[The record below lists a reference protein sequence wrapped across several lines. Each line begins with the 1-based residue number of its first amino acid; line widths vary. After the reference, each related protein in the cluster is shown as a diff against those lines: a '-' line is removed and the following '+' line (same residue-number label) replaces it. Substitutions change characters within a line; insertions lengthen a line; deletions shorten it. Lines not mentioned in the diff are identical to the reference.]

1 MLDLLLSIP
10 DMLLTMGLPAIDQS
24 LDKLLAAMETFPK
37 AALMGDAVGFARVI
51 GLCLALCMGSYE
63 CWMMMLGKRGM
74 DVMKLLR
81 IVGLSMC
88 ITSST
93 WICNQLLIPGKALEN
108 TTKTMAVA
116 KNKQV
121 AALELK
127 VAEKQDGYLKRL
139 RAIQDSLSTAKQV
152 QAIGEDAHWWDK
164 LIYNMQN
171 LGDTIN
177 DYAQR
182 AAVLTE
188 TKASEWINDIIR
200 FIGELI
206 FQMSYYGMLVAQ
218 RIFLTIMAMFAPI
231 MFAMSL
237 VPPFSN
243 AWSSWMSKYLSLSL
257 WGFVVYMCLYYIDF
271 ILMYNLQEDITAYDA
286 LLKGNVTSWSSI
298 GALGLQ
304 GIGSNCMYAMGMLVG
319 AYVIRFVPEVASWLI
334 PGGVSSSAAQT
345 AGAVAAGMVGGAA
358 SGAATGAMT
367 VAGGAVMGSAAI
379 VGAAQQAHSDGGG
392 ILREVGRTIMSQTP
406 IGQSYSRGADSA
418 RSMNN
423 VGTSDSNYTRGGT
436 STGAGGG
443 GSSTNTSDRNYDYD
457 E

>member
-1 MLDLLLSIP
+1 
-10 DMLLTMGLPAIDQS
+10 MLLTMGLPAIDQS

-164 LIYNMQN
+164 LIYN
-171 LGDTIN
+171 
-177 DYAQR
+177 
-182 AAVLTE
+182 
-188 TKASEWINDIIR
+188 
-200 FIGELI
+200 
-206 FQMSYYGMLVAQ
+206 MSYYGMLVAQ

-367 VAGGAVMGSAAI
+367 VASGAVMGSAAVI
-379 VGAAQQAHSDGGG
+379 GAAQQAHSDGGG
-392 ILREVGRTIMSQTP
+392 ILREVGRTVMSQTP

-436 STGAGGG
+436 SAGTGAGGG
-443 GSSTNTSDRNYDYD
+443 ASTNTSDRNYDYD

>member
-1 MLDLLLSIP
+1 
-10 DMLLTMGLPAIDQS
+10 MLLTMGLPAIDQS

-108 TTKTMAVA
+108 TTKTMAIA

-298 GALGLQ
+298 GALGLA
-304 GIGSNCMYAMGMLVG
+304 GYRLELYVCHGHARRCVCHPLCPRGRKL
-319 AYVIRFVPEVASWLI
+319 AYPWWCQQQRRTDRR
-334 PGGVSSSAAQT
+334 SSC
-345 AGAVAAGMVGGAA
+345 
-358 SGAATGAMT
+358 
-367 VAGGAVMGSAAI
+367 
-379 VGAAQQAHSDGGG
+379 
-392 ILREVGRTIMSQTP
+392 RRYGRWSSVRCSFRCY
-406 IGQSYSRGADSA
+406 GCRKYSRHGQCCHRRCRPA
-418 RSMNN
+418 
-423 VGTSDSNYTRGGT
+423 GTQRWWWHPPRGRPYRHVSDAYRPVLQP
-436 STGAGGG
+436 
-443 GSSTNTSDRNYDYD
+443 RC
-457 E
+457 

>member
-1 MLDLLLSIP
+1 MMDLLLDIYARH
-10 DMLLTMGLPAIDQS
+10 LLTMGLPAIDQS
-24 LDKLLAAMETFPK
+24 LDKLLVAMETFPRS
-37 AALMGDAVGFARVI
+37 AVLGSAVGYARI
-51 GLCLALCMGSYE
+51 LGLCLALCVGSYE
-63 CWMMMLGKRGM
+63 CWMMMLGRRAM

-81 IVGLSMC
+81 IIGLSMC
-88 ITSST
+88 ISSST
-93 WICNQLLIPGKALEN
+93 WICNELAVPGKALEN
-108 TTKTMAVA
+108 TTKQMAVS
-116 KNKQV
+116 KNREV

-127 VAEKQDGYLKRL
+127 VAEKQDGYLRRL

-171 LGDTIN
+171 LGSTIN

-218 RIFLTIMAMFAPI
+218 RIFLTILATFAPI
-231 MFAMSL
+231 MFALSI

-243 AWSSWMSKYLSLSL
+243 AWSQWMSKYLSLTL
-257 WGFVVYMCLYYIDF
+257 WGFVVYICLYYVDF
-271 ILMYNLQEDITAYDA
+271 ILMYNLTEDITAYDT
-286 LLKGNVTSWSSI
+286 LLKGQVTNWGSI

-334 PGGVSSSAAQT
+334 PGGVSSSAGTT
-345 AGAVAAGMVGGAA
+345 AGAVSAGIVSGAVSGGTSAAVGIGAA
-358 SGAATGAMT
+358 VTTGTATA
-367 VAGGAVMGSAAI
+367 

-392 ILREVGRTIMSQTP
+392 LIREAGRTVASQTFV
-406 IGQSYSRGADSA
+406 GQAYSHGADSA
-418 RSMNN
+418 RSMHN
-423 VGTSDSNYTRGGT
+423 VGTSDSNYKRGGT
-436 STGAGGG
+436 PDGKS
-443 GSSTNTSDRNYDYD
+443 
-457 E
+457 